1 MTSTPQVPL
10 PTFGPSG
17 FVASLDEEEK
27 GIQSVLHWIAK
38 DVMRPLGQEIEHAR

>member
-17 FVASLDEEEK
+17 FVASLDEEK
-27 GIQSVLHWIAK
+27 GIQDVLHWFAK